1 MLIYYFV
8 LVDGIFLS
16 TWRIFGL
23 HGKNILERFFV
34 AHKKFNSSF
43 TSSSLMFTCSHS
55 NCIDDDDRGKVPFN
69 FCEQE
74 TCQISSGN
82 GNTKSQ
88 LVNWLFAS
96 WLVSWFVAQEE
107 NDAMV
112 KVCFFSFSCCYSWT
126 NHMKG
131 GTFVQNLQ
139 GLSSFPFSSLNI

>member
-1 MLIYYFV
+1 MSIYYFV

-69 FCEQE
+69 FCE
-74 TCQISSGN
+74 
-82 GNTKSQ
+82 
-88 LVNWLFAS
+88 
-96 WLVSWFVAQEE
+96 
-107 NDAMV
+107 
-112 KVCFFSFSCCYSWT
+112 
-126 NHMKG
+126 
-131 GTFVQNLQ
+131 
-139 GLSSFPFSSLNI
+139 